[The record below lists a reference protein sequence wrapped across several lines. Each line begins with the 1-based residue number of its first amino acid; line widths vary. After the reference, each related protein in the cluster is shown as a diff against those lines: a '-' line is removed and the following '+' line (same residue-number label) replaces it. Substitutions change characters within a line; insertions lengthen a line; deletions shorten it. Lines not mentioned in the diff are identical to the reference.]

1 MPTIAKLSQKLDL
14 SADEA
19 VEILRKL
26 HYKIAGVDAEID
38 DDQVDTLIEIDEDR
52 TAFERKLAAI
62 EKEEA
67 NRAKKAKA
75 AAKKSAAEAKKKT
88 TEKAVEIA
96 EVAEIETVQEAVPEI
111 VPEPVVIAPAP
122 EVIVHEVPETIV
134 EAAAP
139 EHVSETVAEHAVV
152 EAPVVEVEA
161 PTPIET
167 HEVPVVEAA
176 PKPKPRAE
184 IMKDEPV
191 VAGEPHAFDD
201 SLGLE
206 EGEFADEAGAHG
218 LSAEGGLAE
227 AGAED
232 GPHEPEGAL
241 AAAER
246 QHEEIER
253 RKAARKKE
261 GHREEKKDDRVAP
274 PVPDPDVVARVIAM
288 DQKRKAQR
296 AAQLAGPPQRSSAPS
311 PAPGGGSAPSGP
323 KYKTQTTISFTA
335 GDERGERSG
344 PRGEKRGAGKTAK
357 QKQKKAERLRLLE
370 DNIRR
375 EAAAAVKEYQSGA
388 SVGGAKKRRR
398 KRRDEDGSSE
408 HESQSAGTI
417 QVEENI
423 TVERLAAMMD
433 ISVSEIILELME
445 SNILATKN
453 QTLDLDLVRQIADSH
468 GFDVEISIPEEEQIF
483 TEEPDN
489 PEDMER
495 RNPVVTVM
503 GHVDHGKTT
512 LLDKVRTANVAAGEA
527 GGITQ
532 HIAAYHVELPTGGVT
547 FLDTPGHEAFTQM
560 RARGAHVTD
569 VVVLVV
575 AANDGVKPQ
584 TIEAIDHAKAAE
596 VPIVVA
602 INKCDLGNAQ
612 PDRVRQ
618 ELTQYGLLDEQWGGK
633 TVMKDISAKMGV
645 GVDDLMELLVIQ
657 AEMLDLKA
665 NPKKRAKGAIIESE
679 ITIGLGPVAWVLVQN
694 GTLRVGDAFLAGTT
708 YGRVRSMTNSKG
720 EEIQEAGPSMP
731 VVVTGFNSPPDA
743 GDVFIVTQEE
753 RLARSIAEKRAAAQ
767 RLKKGPAVKH
777 MTLEDF
783 HARVAGSAQKTLQVI
798 LKADVQGSVDVLLTS
813 LGKLG
818 NEEVKVTVVHSG
830 VGAVSESDV
839 LLASA
844 SDAVIIGFHVTGN
857 AKVKKLAEQEGVDIR
872 TYRIIYEMLEE
883 VRSALEGLLTPDKKE
898 VVTGHVEVR
907 RIFHSSALGNIAGCY
922 VQDGDVTRGASAR
935 LIRDGVIIYQGRV
948 DSLRREKDD
957 ARSVSTGFECGL
969 KLEKYDDIQVGD
981 IVEVFKIEQVAKV
994 LA

>member
-1 MPTIAKLSQKLDL
+1 MPTIDKLSQKLDL

-26 HYKIAGVDAEID
+26 HYEIAGVDTEID
-38 DDQVDTLIEIDEDR
+38 DHQVDTLIEIDEDR
-52 TAFERKLAAI
+52 GAFDRLLAAV

-67 NRAKKAKA
+67 NKAKKAKA
-75 AAKKSAAEAKKKT
+75 AAKKNAAEAKKKVVLPV
-88 TEKAVEIA
+88 EEIVPVEIIV
-96 EVAEIETVQEAVPEI
+96 EPEPVVEI
-111 VPEPVVIAPAP
+111 VPEPVPEIVEP
-122 EVIVHEVPETIV
+122 EVVVEQEEPEVGVIVPEIV
-134 EAAAP
+134 P
-139 EHVSETVAEHAVV
+139 DPPVVAVVV
-152 EAPVVEVEA
+152 EAVVVEEV
-161 PTPIET
+161 TPVET
-167 HEVPVVEAA
+167 HEVPVVEGP

-191 VAGEPHAFDD
+191 VVSEAHSEPG
-201 SLGLE
+201 S
-206 EGEFADEAGAHG
+206 HG
-218 LSAEGGLAE
+218 LGDGETADGIGPHGAAVGGETPEAEFD
-227 AGAED
+227 D
-232 GPHEPEGAL
+232 GPHENEGAL

-261 GHREEKKDDRVAP
+261 GHREEKKDERPPVA
-274 PVPDPDVVARVIAM
+274 VPDPDVVARVIAM

-296 AAQLAGPPQRSSAPS
+296 AAQQAPQPQRSTSS
-311 PAPGGGSAPSGP
+311 APGGAPSAPGGS
-323 KYKTQTTISFTA
+323 KYKTTTTISFTA

-357 QKQKKAERLRLLE
+357 QKQKKAERLRLVE

-388 SVGGAKKRRR
+388 SAGGVKKRRR
-398 KRRDEDGSSE
+398 KRRDEDGGGE
-408 HESQSAGTI
+408 HESMSAGTI

-423 TVERLAAMMD
+423 TVERLATMMD

-445 SNILATKN
+445 LNILATKN
-453 QTLDLDLVRQIADSH
+453 QTLDLDLVRQLADSR

-483 TEEPDN
+483 TEEPDR
-489 PEDMER
+489 PEDLMR

-532 HIAAYHVELPTGGVT
+532 HIAAYQVELPSGGVT

-560 RARGAHVTD
+560 RARGAHITD

-633 TVMKDISAKMGV
+633 TVMKDISAKMGI
-645 GVDDLMELLVIQ
+645 GVDDLMELLAIQ
-657 AEMLDLKA
+657 SEMLDLKA
-665 NPKKRAKGAIIESE
+665 NPTKRAKGAIIESE
-679 ITIGLGPVAWVLVQN
+679 ITIGQGPVAWVLVQN

-720 EEIQEAGPSMP
+720 DEIQSAGPSTP

-753 RLARSIAEKRAAAQ
+753 RLARSIAEKRGAAQ

-783 HARVAGSAQKTLQVI
+783 HARVAGSEQKTLQVI
-798 LKADVQGSVDVLLTS
+798 VKGDVQGSVDVLLTS
-813 LGKLG
+813 LAKLG
-818 NEEVKVTVVHSG
+818 NEEVKVMVVHSG
-830 VGAVSESDV
+830 VGAVNESDV

-844 SDAVIIGFHVTGN
+844 SDAVVIGFHVIAN

-872 TYRIIYEMLEE
+872 SYRIIYEMLEE
-883 VRSALEGLLTPDKKE
+883 IRSALEGLLTPDKKE

-922 VQDGDVTRGASAR
+922 VQDGEVTRGVSAR
-935 LIRDGVIIYQGRV
+935 LIRDGVIIYQGRI

-957 ARSVSTGFECGL
+957 ARSVLTGFECGL
-969 KLEKYDDIQVGD
+969 KLERYDDIQVGD

-994 LA
+994 LV

>member
-14 SADEA
+14 TAEEA

-26 HYKIAGVDAEID
+26 HYEIEGVDTELD
-38 DDQVDTLIEIDEDR
+38 DRQADALIEIDEDR
-52 TAFERKLAAI
+52 GAFDRMLADI

-67 NRAKKAKA
+67 AKAKKAKA
-75 AAKKSAAEAKKKT
+75 AAKKTAAEAKKKST
-88 TEKAVEIA
+88 VKVVVEILPEEPAPAAEEAVPEPAVEHVPA
-96 EVAEIETVQEAVPEI
+96 EPAAAPVEVAEPAEAPEI
-111 VPEPVVIAPAP
+111 VPEAAVEHVAVEPAAPVEP
-122 EVIVHEVPETIV
+122 
-134 EAAAP
+134 AAAP
-139 EHVSETVAEHAVV
+139 EAH
-152 EAPVVEVEA
+152 
-161 PTPIET
+161 
-167 HEVPVVEAA
+167 EAA
-176 PKPKPRAE
+176 PEAPAKPKPRAE

-191 VAGEPHAFDD
+191 PVHEPHGGA
-201 SLGLE
+201 
-206 EGEFADEAGAHG
+206 EGEF
-218 LSAEGGLAE
+218 LAEGE
-227 AGAED
+227 GAEEAHAASAAVAEEAAE

-246 QHEEIER
+246 HHEEIER
-253 RKAARKKE
+253 RKAARKKDE
-261 GHREEKKDDRVAP
+261 RREEKKEERAL

-296 AAQLAGPPQRSSAPS
+296 AAPPQREFSSGS
-311 PAPGGGSAPSGP
+311 GGGAATAPTGTGS
-323 KYKTQTTISFTA
+323 KYKKETTITFA
-335 GDERGERSG
+335 PGDERGERAG
-344 PRGEKRGAGKTAK
+344 GRPGEKRGLGKTAK

-370 DNIRR
+370 ENIRR

-388 SVGGAKKRRR
+388 ASGGAKKRRR
-398 KRRDEDGSSE
+398 KRRDEDGMSE
-408 HESQSAGTI
+408 GEHMSAGTI

-433 ISVSEIILELME
+433 LSVSDIILELME

-468 GFDVEISIPEEEQIF
+468 GFDVEIAIPEEEQIF

-489 PEDMER
+489 PEDMAR

-532 HIAAYHVELPTGGVT
+532 HIAAYQVELPTGGVT

-560 RARGAHVTD
+560 RARGAQVTD

-584 TIEAIDHAKAAE
+584 TVEAIDHAKAAE

-602 INKCDLGNAQ
+602 INKCDLANAQ

-633 TVMKDISAKMGV
+633 TVMKDISAKMGI

-743 GDVFIVTQEE
+743 GDVFIVTHEE

-767 RLKKGPAVKH
+767 RLKKGPTVKH

-783 HARVAGSAQKTLQVI
+783 HARVAGSEQKTLQVI
-798 LKADVQGSVDVLLTS
+798 VKGDVQGSVDVLVTS
-813 LGKLG
+813 LAKLG

-830 VGAVSESDV
+830 VGAVNESDV

-844 SDAVIIGFHVTGN
+844 SDAVIIGFHVTAN

-872 TYRIIYEMLEE
+872 SYRIIYEMLEE
-883 VRSALEGLLTPDKKE
+883 IRSALEGLLTPDKKE
-898 VVTGHVEVR
+898 VVVGHVEVR
-907 RIFHSSALGNIAGCY
+907 RVFHSSALGNIAGCY
-922 VQDGDVTRGASAR
+922 VQDGEVTRGASAR
-935 LIRDGVIIYQGRV
+935 LVRDGVIIYQGRV

-969 KLEKYDDIQVGD
+969 KLEKYEDIQVGD

-994 LA
+994 LS